1 MPGVEHLPIQWPRPS
16 WITSAQ
22 GRMRPVLIVDHI
34 MQGYLGTMLD
44 WTRTGGSK
52 VIAHFG
58 VARDGRTV
66 QFQDVLT
73 PGIHASSLNR
83 PVARRALERSSIA
96 GGVNTYS
103 IGIEHEGCSIDPRP
117 AYSVPPELIYSE
129 QNPWPEPMVRSSLAI
144 KRWCFATV
152 PTLEGPSRDSIVG
165 HYEVDATNRS
175 NDPATP
181 VDRTRGVWPVERFI
195 RELRGDGQVPKENRK
210 AREVVMATTY
220 KVKRNDTLGAIST
233 KSGVSVADLVLWNR
247 ILDPNVIE
255 VGQVLRLTPPD
266 EVEPASSP
274 EAYAAGWES
283 GWTAGYAAAV
293 ASLETRLRLI
303 EQQVDAA
310 QIEASTLA
318 STPPPAPTPPDK

>member
-1 MPGVEHLPIQWPRPS
+1 MPGVEHVPIQWARPS

-34 MQGYLGTMLD
+34 MQGFLGTMVD

-58 VARDGRTV
+58 VARNGRTV

-83 PVARRALERSSIA
+83 PVARRALERSNIA

-129 QNPWPEPMVRSSLAI
+129 QNPWPEPMVNASLAI
-144 KRWCFATV
+144 KRWCFANF
-152 PTLEGPSRDSIVG
+152 PTLDAPSRDSIVG

-181 VDRTRGVWPVERFI
+181 ADRTRGVWPVERFI
-195 RELRGDGQVPKENRK
+195 RELSGDGPVKESRK
-210 AREVVMATTY
+210 AREVGMATTHT
-220 KVKRNDTLGAIST
+220 VKRGETLVAISAEH
-233 KSGVSVADLVLWNR
+233 GVSVADLVLWNR
-247 ILDPNVIE
+247 ILDANLIE
-255 VGQVLRLTPPD
+255 VGQVLRLTPP
-266 EVEPASSP
+266 EKVEPGSPP
-274 EAYAAGWES
+274 EAFAAGWES
-283 GWTAGYAAAV
+283 GWAAGYAAAV
-293 ASLETRLRLI
+293 RALETRLRLI

-310 QIEASTLA
+310 QIEASTIA
-318 STPPPAPTPPDK
+318 STPPPAPAPPET